1 MRIALVSEGTYP
13 YAMGGVS
20 IWCEQLI
27 RGMPDYRW
35 EVVALTVDGTEE
47 PVFERPAN
55 LDQVHSIPLWGGR
68 PAGRRPTRGALVPSG
83 RPGAEFIESYEVFL
97 RALVTPLEST
107 RSQAGAVNRSTFLL
121 ALRGMFEYARGGGDL
136 GAALL
141 SNEALRMMLEA
152 WHTLRVEETG
162 PAPTVADALEAA
174 WLISHMLRPLSAPPV
189 RADIVHS
196 SMNGLST
203 LVGMAATWTYG
214 TPLVLSEHGIYL
226 RERYISYLHD
236 DAPHPVRVLVLSFF
250 RSLAGAAYLITGAL
264 APHSQY
270 NRRWQLHNGADPER
284 MWTMYNGVDPDEF
297 PPAAGEPDVPTIS
310 FMGRIDPL
318 KDLHTLIRAFALVR
332 EEIPNARLRIFGGT
346 PAANKVYHESCAA
359 LIDELGLTGHAVLE
373 GRVGSAVEAY
383 HAGSLV
389 ALTSISEG
397 FPYTVVEAMAC
408 GRPTVCTNVGGVA
421 EAVGDTGFV
430 VAPRDVPA
438 IAAACVRMLNDRELR
453 LRLGAAARDR
463 VLERF
468 TLQRSLQA
476 YRDIYEGLATPRT
489 SPAPKRLRGQAQGWV
504 RVPNRTTRPG
514 VASVAARPEPTPVA
528 ARPEPTPVTTRPEVM
543 PVAAPPEPTPVTV
556 RPEAVPVAARVPR
569 QRGPEQYSSAA
580 YRTHHDPNSSGSEL
594 PQPAVTP
601 PAGAPDD
608 EPTVGIL
615 RAAGGR

>member
-35 EVVALTVDGTEE
+35 EVVALTVDGAEE
-47 PVFERPAN
+47 PVFDRPAN
-55 LDQVHSIPLWGGR
+55 LDRVHSIPLWGGR
-68 PAGRRPTRGALVPSG
+68 PPGRRPQRGVLVPSG
-83 RPGAEFIESYEVFL
+83 RPGAEFLESYEVFL

-107 RSQAGAVNRSTFLL
+107 RSQAGSVNRSTFLL
-121 ALRGMFEYARGGGDL
+121 ALRGMFEYAAGGGDL
-136 GAALL
+136 SAGLL

-152 WHTLRVEETG
+152 WHTLRVDETG
-162 PAPTVADALEAA
+162 PAPSVADALEAA
-174 WLISHMLRPLSAPPV
+174 WLISHMMRPLSAPPV

-196 SMNGLST
+196 SMNGLAT

-226 RERYISYLHD
+226 RERYISYLND
-236 DAPHPVRVLVLSFF
+236 SAPHPVRVLVLSFF

-297 PPAAGEPDVPTIS
+297 PPAVGEPEVPTIS

-318 KDLHTLIRAFALVR
+318 KDLHTLIRAYALVR
-332 EEIPNARLRIFGGT
+332 AEIPTARLRIFGGT
-346 PAANKVYHESCAA
+346 PVANQVYHASCQA
-359 LIDELGLTGHAVLE
+359 LIDELGLTGHATLE
-373 GRVGSAVEAY
+373 GRVGNAVEAY

-430 VAPRDVPA
+430 VAPRDV
-438 IAAACVRMLNDRELR
+438 AAVADACVRMLRDRDLR
-453 LRLGAAARDR
+453 LRLGAVARAR
-463 VLERF
+463 VLEKF

-476 YRDIYEGLATPRT
+476 YRNIYEGLAAPRT
-489 SPAPKRLRGQAQGWV
+489 VSAPPRHLRGQAQGWV
-504 RVPNRTTRPG
+504 KVPDRKIRPG
-514 VASVAARPEPTPVA
+514 VAPV
-528 ARPEPTPVTTRPEVM
+528 P
-543 PVAAPPEPTPVTV
+543 
-556 RPEAVPVAARVPR
+556 ARVPR
-569 QRGPEQYSSAA
+569 QRGPEEYGSTA
-580 YRTHHDPNSSGSEL
+580 YPPRRDPNSSVR
-594 PQPAVTP
+594 PAVSYSD
-601 PAGAPDD
+601 G
-608 EPTVGIL
+608 ESTVGIL
-615 RAAGGR
+615 RPTGGRR